1 MRIYPGGFYMPHLD
15 STLLNIEDKIGM
27 ELIIE
32 EDDHIIYRLL
42 PQKHDSRKINLCI
55 GTICKHYY
63 HATSIELI
71 IKGEYI
77 VLVFNHPKLG
87 SKSPHLELLNAPG
100 ILLIQ
105 RVQEKNKKYNIH
117 INIEYF

>member
-1 MRIYPGGFYMPHLD
+1 MPQKNN
-15 STLLNIEDKIGM
+15 TLLNIEDKIGM
-27 ELIIE
+27 ELIKE

-42 PQKHDSRKINLCI
+42 PQKYDSRTINLCI
-55 GTICKHYY
+55 GSICKHFY

-71 IKGEYI
+71 VKGEYI
-77 VLVFNHPKLG
+77 VLVFNHPKFG
-87 SKSPHLELLNAPG
+87 SKSPHVELLNAPG
-100 ILLIQ
+100 NLLIQ